1 MTAGDGPPSGDDESG
16 ASAGS
21 DTGRTEADGSAEVD
35 RSDGSAEV
43 DRSDGSAEV
52 DRSDGSAEVDRSDG
66 SAEVDRSD
74 RSSDADET
82 DREPSPAPES
92 RAADTSDGNVLRRFW
107 YAEDGPLMI
116 AREVLTSAL
125 AVVAVGLL
133 LFAVSGVW
141 PPMVAVESGSM
152 EPHMSRGDLV
162 FITEPGRYA
171 PDAAV
176 GDTGVVTHETGV
188 ETGYRTFGDHGSVII
203 YDRPDRLGPPVIHRA
218 RLHVE
223 AGENWYDRAN
233 PEYMD
238 ASNCEQLQYCPAPYA
253 GFITKGDANPQ
264 YDQVSGIAAPVQ
276 ERDIAGIARVRVPY
290 LGYVRLG
297 FATATRA
304 DAGGATAVGA
314 AVETDSTSEL
324 SRSSQFSTIV
334 SSRSEGVAREREV
347 RKICLRRSQTTV
359 STGTPAVV

>member
-1 MTAGDGPPSGDDESG
+1 MSAGDGPPSGDDGTGS
-16 ASAGS
+16 SAGS
-21 DTGRTEADGSAEVD
+21 DAGRNESDRPAESKTDARNESDRPAESKTDARSESDRPADADPTGRETPPPRRASEP
-35 RSDGSAEV
+35 SD
-43 DRSDGSAEV
+43 
-52 DRSDGSAEVDRSDG
+52 
-66 SAEVDRSD
+66 
-74 RSSDADET
+74 SSDE
-82 DREPSPAPES
+82 
-92 RAADTSDGNVLRRFW
+92 NLLRRFW
-107 YAEDGPLMI
+107 YAEDGPLMFV
-116 AREVLTSAL
+116 REVLTSVL

-133 LFAVSGVW
+133 LFAISGVW

-188 ETGYRTFGDHGSVII
+188 QTGYRTFGDHGSVII
-203 YDRPDRLGPPVIHRA
+203 YDRPDRFGPPVIHRA

-223 AGENWYDRAN
+223 DGENWYDRAN

-238 ASNCEQLQYCPAPYA
+238 ASNCQQLQYCPAPYA

-276 ERDIAGIARVRVPY
+276 ERDIAGVARVRVPY

-297 FATATRA
+297 FATATQA
-304 DAGGATAVGA
+304 EVGDEPKHA
-314 AVETDSTSEL
+314 RRL
-324 SRSSQFSTIV
+324 QFSTIV
-334 SSRSEGVAREREV
+334 SSRNGGVHHPAESSAV
-347 RKICLRRSQTTV
+347 RVSGAHTSV
-359 STGTPAVV
+359 STGTPAVA

>member
-1 MTAGDGPPSGDDESG
+1 MSAGDGPPSGDDERES
-16 ASAGS
+16 SVGS
-21 DTGRTEADGSAEVD
+21 DTGRTEPEDSGDADRPTEPSADD
-35 RSDGSAEV
+35 RSEP
-43 DRSDGSAEV
+43 DRSPDTT
-52 DRSDGSAEVDRSDG
+52 
-66 SAEVDRSD
+66 
-74 RSSDADET
+74 ET
-82 DREPSPAPES
+82 DREPSPEAAS
-92 RAADTSDGNVLRRFW
+92 RPTGATEENVLRRFW
-107 YAEDGPLMI
+107 HAEDGPLMV
-116 AREVLTSAL
+116 AREVATSAL

-171 PDAAV
+171 PDAAI
-176 GDTGVVTHETGV
+176 GDTGVVTHETGI

-203 YDRPDRLGPPVIHRA
+203 YDRPDRFGPPVIHRA

-238 ASNCEQLQYCPAPYA
+238 ASNCQQLQYCPAPYA

-264 YDQVSGIAAPVQ
+264 YDQVSGISAPVQ
-276 ERDIAGIARVRVPY
+276 ERDIAGVARVRVPY

-297 FATATRA
+297 FATATQA
-304 DAGGATAVGA
+304 ETGGATGG
-314 AVETDSTSEL
+314 ETSLDTDSIVEL
-324 SRSSQFSTIV
+324 SRSSTFSTTV
-334 SSRSEGVAREREV
+334 SSRNEGVFSDREQSKV
-347 RKICLRRSQTTV
+347 RLRSSHTTV

>member
-1 MTAGDGPPSGDDESG
+1 MSAGDGPPSGDDGTES
-16 ASAGS
+16 SAGD
-21 DTGRTEADGSAEVD
+21 DTGRTDPGRPDESSSPEQATGRDESGGS
-35 RSDGSAEV
+35 R
-43 DRSDGSAEV
+43 
-52 DRSDGSAEVDRSDG
+52 
-66 SAEVDRSD
+66 
-74 RSSDADET
+74 
-82 DREPSPAPES
+82 REPSPTPASQATDP
-92 RAADTSDGNVLRRFW
+92 SDENVLRRFW
-107 YAEDGPLMI
+107 HAEDGPLMVV
-116 AREVLTSAL
+116 REVLTSVL
-125 AVVAVGLL
+125 AVLAVGFL
-133 LFAVSGVW
+133 LFAISGVW

-203 YDRPDRLGPPVIHRA
+203 YDRPDQFGPPVIHRA

-238 ASNCEQLQYCPAPYA
+238 ASNCEQLQHCPAPYD

-264 YDQVSGIAAPVQ
+264 YDQVSGIATPV
-276 ERDIAGIARVRVPY
+276 EEDDINGVARVRVPY

-304 DAGGATAVGA
+304 DVAGAPI
-314 AVETDSTSEL
+314 EQ
-324 SRSSQFSTIV
+324 SRSSPFATV
-334 SSRSEGVAREREV
+334 DSSRNGGVCSLAGSPNAV
-347 RKICLRRSQTTV
+347 AA
-359 STGTPAVV
+359 PAHAAGSLAAA